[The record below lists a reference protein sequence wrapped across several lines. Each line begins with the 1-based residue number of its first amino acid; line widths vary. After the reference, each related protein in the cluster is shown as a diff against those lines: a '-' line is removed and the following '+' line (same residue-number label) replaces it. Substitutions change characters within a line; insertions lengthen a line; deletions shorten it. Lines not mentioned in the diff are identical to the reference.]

1 MAKRCGDTDQQTSE
15 PQILLRQLIHRDQR
29 SRRVMTRALPQVC
42 FFCGDASAD
51 PVCDPCTAAAPRLP
65 AESCPR
71 CQLASANGDVCGR
84 CLKKPPQWQ
93 RLHARWRYDF
103 PLDHAVLAAKY
114 QHQFALYRWAI
125 GTLTAWPFDTATRV
139 TVLPVPLA
147 PERLAERGYNQATL
161 IARELVCRFDATTR
175 APALRVDADAVLRV
189 RETAVQQR
197 LNWVERRR
205 NVRGAFAVTRA
216 FDGEIVLLVDDVL
229 TTGATLNELARVLT
243 AAGAARVDALVLARV
258 QPIRRRERS
267 NAFGQAVN

>member
-1 MAKRCGDTDQQTSE
+1 MCQQGSE
-15 PQILLRQLIHRDQR
+15 PQILLRQLIAGDPR
-29 SRRVMTRALPQVC
+29 SRRLITRSLPQVC

-51 PVCDPCTAAAPRLP
+51 AVCEPCTAAAPRLP
-65 AESCPR
+65 EASCPR
-71 CQLASANGDVCGR
+71 CQLASANGEVCGR
-84 CLKKPPQWQ
+84 CLKKPPHWQ
-93 RLHARWRYDF
+93 CLHARWRYDF
-103 PLDHAVLAAKY
+103 PIDHAVLAAKY
-114 QHQFALYRWAI
+114 RHQFALYRWAI
-125 GTLTAWPFDTATRV
+125 GGLATWPFDTATRV
-139 TVLPVPLA
+139 TLLPVPLA

-161 IARELVCRFDATTR
+161 IARELVRHFDAVIGV
-175 APALRVDADAVLRV
+175 PELRVDVDAAVRV

-216 FDGEIVLLVDDVL
+216 FDGETVLLVDDVL

-258 QPIRRRERS
+258 QPIRRSERS